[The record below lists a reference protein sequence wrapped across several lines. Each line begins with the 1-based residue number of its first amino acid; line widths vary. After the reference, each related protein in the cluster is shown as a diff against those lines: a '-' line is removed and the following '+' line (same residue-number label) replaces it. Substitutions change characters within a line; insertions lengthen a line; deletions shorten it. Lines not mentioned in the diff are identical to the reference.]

1 MSVSVSLNASRAD
14 NSLLASASLKR
25 RLLGGLSGGLTGAA
39 ALIIVAIVITII
51 VTVVIGGWDHL
62 TWEFLTE
69 APKEGMMEG
78 GIYPAIIGTVLMTL
92 LMSLMAVPLGT
103 ITAIYLSEYAKPTSI
118 FARAIRFAVNTLAS
132 IPSIVFGLFGLGFFV
147 QFVGKGIDSIANPGT
162 LVWGQP
168 NILWASMTMGLLTM
182 PVVIVSVEEA
192 IRNVPREWRDASLAL
207 GATRL
212 QTIRKIVLPSSMSGI
227 LTGMI
232 LAISRGAGEVAPIL
246 FTGAAFF
253 LPQIPS
259 SLSHQFM
266 HLGYHI
272 YVLATQSAN
281 VDKTIPLQYATT
293 LVLLALTFSLNLVA
307 VILRSRL
314 RNKQQL
320 G

>member
-1 MSVSVSLNASRAD
+1 MSVSGSLDVSKE
-14 NSLLASASLKR
+14 NSLLGSTSLKR
-25 RLLGGLSGGLTGAA
+25 RLIGGMAGGITGFAA
-39 ALIIVAIVITII
+39 MLIVLIVFTVVIS
-51 VTVVIGGWDHL
+51 VVIGGYKNI

-78 GIYPAIIGTVLMTL
+78 GIFPAIFGTVIMTM

-103 ITAIYLSEYAKPTSI
+103 VTAIYLSEFAKPTSI
-118 FARAIRFAVNTLAS
+118 FARSIRFAVNTLAS

-147 QFVGKGIDSIANPGT
+147 QFVGSSIDSVTNPGT

-192 IRNVPREWRDASLAL
+192 IRTVPKEWRDASLAL

-212 QTIRKIVLPSSMSGI
+212 QTIRKIVIPGSLSGI

-253 LPQIPS
+253 LPQIPHALS
-259 SLSHQFM
+259 SQFM

-272 YVLATQSAN
+272 YILATQSSN
-281 VDKTIPLQYATT
+281 VEKTIPLQYATT
-293 LVLLALTFSLNLVA
+293 LVLLALTFTLNLTA

-314 RNKQQL
+314 RGKSQSA
-320 G
+320 

>member
-1 MSVSVSLNASRAD
+1 MEYVGFIGSGKD
-14 NSLLASASLKR
+14 TLKR
-25 RLLGGLSGGLTGAA
+25 KLYGNIATGVSGFA
-39 ALIIVAIVITII
+39 ALVIVAIVL
-51 VTVVIGGWDHL
+51 VVIVSIFIGGYEHF
-62 TWEFLTE
+62 TWEFLTQ
-69 APKEGMMEG
+69 APEEGMTKG
-78 GIYPAIIGTVLMTL
+78 GIYPAIIGTVIMTL
-92 LMSLMAVPLGT
+92 LMSIMAVPLGT
-103 ITAIYLSEYAKPTSI
+103 VTAIYLSEYAKPNSA
-118 FARAIRFAVNTLAS
+118 FARTIRFAVNTLAS

-147 QFVGKGIDSIANPGT
+147 QFVGRGMDNIFSEGS

-168 NILWASMTMGLLTM
+168 NILWASMTMGLLTL

-192 IRNVPREWRDASLAL
+192 IRTVPRDQVNASLAL

-212 QTIRKIVLPSSMSGI
+212 ETIRYIIIPGSLSGI

-253 LPQIPS
+253 LPQIPHALTS
-259 SLSHQFM
+259 QFM

-281 VDKTIPLQYATT
+281 VDKTIPLQYTT
-293 LVLLALTFSLNLVA
+293 TMVLLLLTFTLNISA

-314 RNKQQL
+314 RSKL
-320 G
+320 KAS

>member
-1 MSVSVSLNASRAD
+1 MEQAATFISTSKG
-14 NSLLASASLKR
+14 SAKR
-25 RLLGGLSGGLTGAA
+25 KLYGNLSIGISGFA
-39 ALIIVAIVITII
+39 ALVIVAIVIVII
-51 VTVVIGGWDHL
+51 TSIIIGGYKNF
-62 TWEFLTE
+62 TWEFLTQD
-69 APKEGMMEG
+69 PTEGMTAG
-78 GIYPAIIGTVLMTL
+78 GIFPAIIGTVIMTL

-103 ITAIYLSEYAKPTSI
+103 VTAIYLSEYAKPDSK
-118 FARAIRFAVNTLAS
+118 FARTIRFAVNTLAS

-147 QFVGKGIDSIANPGT
+147 QFVGKGMDDVLTPGS

-168 NILWASMTMGLLTM
+168 NILWASMTMGLLTL

-192 IRNVPREWRDASLAL
+192 IRTVPREVRDASLAL

-212 QTIRKIVLPSSMSGI
+212 QTIRKIVIPGCLSGI

-253 LPQIPS
+253 LPQIPHALTS
-259 SLSHQFM
+259 QFM

-281 VDKTIPLQYATT
+281 VDKTIPLQYTT
-293 LVLLALTFSLNLVA
+293 TMVLLLLTFTLNISA

-314 RNKQQL
+314 RNKL
-320 G
+320 K

>member
-1 MSVSVSLNASRAD
+1 MSVSVSLNASRGG
-14 NSLLASASLKR
+14 SLLGQDSLRKR
-25 RLLGGLSGGLTGAA
+25 VAGSLAGGVTGAA
-39 ALIIVAIVITII
+39 ALVIVAIVVTIVVSI
-51 VTVVIGGWDHL
+51 VIGGWSTL
-62 TWEFLTE
+62 SWEFLTQ
-69 APKEGMMEG
+69 APREGMMEG
-78 GIYPAIIGTVLMTL
+78 GIFPAIVGTVLMTL
-92 LMSLMAVPLGT
+92 LMSVMAVPLGT
-103 ITAIYLSEYAKPTSI
+103 ITAIYLSEFASPTSI

-147 QFVGKGIDSIANPGT
+147 QFIGKGIDSVANPGT

-192 IRNVPREWRDASLAL
+192 IRTVPRDWRDASLAL
-207 GATRL
+207 GATRM
-212 QTIRKIVLPSSMSGI
+212 QTIRKIVIPSSLSGI

-253 LPQIPS
+253 LPEVPHA
-259 SLSHQFM
+259 LSQQFM

-293 LVLLALTFSLNLVA
+293 LVLLGLTFSLNIIA
-307 VILRSRL
+307 VVLRSRL
-314 RNKQQL
+314 RSNAQH

>member
-1 MSVSVSLNASRAD
+1 MSESASLSVSRVSSLVRSASFKRTVAD
-14 NSLLASASLKR
+14 NSA
-25 RLLGGLSGGLTGAA
+25 GVITGLA
-39 ALIIVAIVITII
+39 ALIIVSIVVTII
-51 VTVVIGGWDHL
+51 ISVVVGGYQHI

-69 APKEGMMEG
+69 APREGMMEG
-78 GIYPAIIGTVLMTL
+78 GIFPAIIGTVIMTL
-92 LMSLMAVPLGT
+92 LMSIMAVPLGT

-118 FARAIRFAVNTLAS
+118 FARGIRFAVNTLAS
-132 IPSIVFGLFGLGFFV
+132 IPSIVFGLFGLGFFI
-147 QFVGKGIDSIANPGT
+147 QFVGKGIDSVANPGT

-168 NILWASMTMGLLTM
+168 NILWASMTMGLLTL

-192 IRNVPREWRDASLAL
+192 IRTVPQEWRDGSLAL

-212 QTIRKIVLPSSMSGI
+212 QTIRKVVLPSSMSGI

-253 LPQIPS
+253 LPQIPG
-259 SLSHQFM
+259 SLSSQFM

-293 LVLLALTFSLNLVA
+293 FVLLGLTFSLNFVA
-307 VILRSRL
+307 IILRSRL
-314 RNKQQL
+314 RNKL
-320 G
+320 HTA